1 MSVARDSINSDA
13 TWRLSDSTAILGDE
27 SYNVDHGK
35 LATAALGINV
45 FRDVRL
51 SYYVGLDY
59 IGTINSTVARIAM
72 AYQLSAQ
79 YTFITVQAYDL
90 TQAKSEESAI
100 TLLRHFDRFYASLTI
115 FYNDISKQSGFQFG
129 FIPEGLGRGVNTDVL
144 QKYLQK

>member
-1 MSVARDSINSDA
+1 MSIARDSINSDA
-13 TWRLSDSTAILGDE
+13 NWRITDSTANLGEE
-27 SYNVDHGK
+27 SYNIDHSK
-35 LATAALGINV
+35 LATAGVGLNV

-72 AYQLSAQ
+72 AYQLSSQ

-90 TQAKSEESAI
+90 SASKSEESAI
-100 TLLRHFDRFYASLTI
+100 TILRHFDRFYASLTV
-115 FYNDISKQSGFQFG
+115 FYNDISRQSGFQFG

-144 QKYLQK
+144 QKYLDR